1 MMKTTIQFLTKMLI
15 LTVLFSGCR
24 NLTEVRPEFWFI
36 KKGEVSDLVSSGV
49 NWTTSKGSLNG
60 SGVNNYLVAG
70 QLPAEGDF
78 RVHVRLSLDSLHFS
92 AASLMIGGNHFGF
105 DVKSE
110 DGRSA
115 LFVEGPL
122 FGKASPVPGS
132 EGKIKA
138 GVPFDAD
145 VALAGSE
152 VSFLINGEKLFS
164 KVLTGSL
171 NGILA
176 LRPWRSAMRVVEFG
190 ASGNLVPVSKLTWL
204 FESGTS
210 GYHTFRIP
218 AIVTTTKGTLLA
230 FCEGRKN
237 SSSDTGDIDLVMKRS
252 HDGGKTWSDLSVIWD
267 DGLNVCGNPA
277 PVVDRS
283 TGTIFLLSTWNL
295 GSDSESEI
303 IVQNSK
309 DTRRVFVLQST
320 DDGLSWSAPKEIT
333 TSVKKPNW
341 TWYATGPC
349 HGIQTEK
356 GPAQGRLIIPCDH
369 IEAVTNEYFS
379 HIIYSDDHGKSW
391 KLGGATPQEQVN
403 ECAIAELTDG
413 RLMLNMRNYD
423 RTQNTRKISISE
435 NGGLQWGN
443 IYPDLTL
450 IEPICQASLLTHSFA
465 DNGAGKMLFLN
476 PANET
481 QRVNMTLRLSVDEG
495 KSWAKSLVL
504 HPGPSAYSD
513 MTVLTNG
520 NVGCFYEAGYVSPYQ
535 GIVYQEVP
543 VAELE
548 K

>member
-122 FGKASPVPGS
+122 FGKAFPVPGS

-145 VALAGSE
+145 VVLAGSE

-204 FESGTS
+204 LKAALQATTPSGS
-210 GYHTFRIP
+210 R
-218 AIVTTTKGTLLA
+218 
-230 FCEGRKN
+230 
-237 SSSDTGDIDLVMKRS
+237 
-252 HDGGKTWSDLSVIWD
+252 
-267 DGLNVCGNPA
+267 
-277 PVVDRS
+277 
-283 TGTIFLLSTWNL
+283 
-295 GSDSESEI
+295 
-303 IVQNSK
+303 
-309 DTRRVFVLQST
+309 
-320 DDGLSWSAPKEIT
+320 
-333 TSVKKPNW
+333 
-341 TWYATGPC
+341 
-349 HGIQTEK
+349 
-356 GPAQGRLIIPCDH
+356 
-369 IEAVTNEYFS
+369 
-379 HIIYSDDHGKSW
+379 
-391 KLGGATPQEQVN
+391 
-403 ECAIAELTDG
+403 
-413 RLMLNMRNYD
+413 
-423 RTQNTRKISISE
+423 
-435 NGGLQWGN
+435 
-443 IYPDLTL
+443 
-450 IEPICQASLLTHSFA
+450 
-465 DNGAGKMLFLN
+465 
-476 PANET
+476 
-481 QRVNMTLRLSVDEG
+481 
-495 KSWAKSLVL
+495 
-504 HPGPSAYSD
+504 PS
-513 MTVLTNG
+513 
-520 NVGCFYEAGYVSPYQ
+520 
-535 GIVYQEVP
+535 
-543 VAELE
+543 
-548 K
+548 